1 LLWNGRGTDGVLPI
15 VFFKLHRQFADYSFE
30 ALVLTFEPAL
40 LLCFLRHLKNFTGIL
55 QKLVAP

>member
-1 LLWNGRGTDGVLPI
+1 MGAAPTVFYQSF
-15 VFFKLHRQFADYSFE
+15 FFKLHRQFADYSFE